1 MDDLSVIESKALAA
15 VQNSTDLDSLAK
27 AVQILRDVTEQRNA
41 RAETGRKSETVR
53 FWTAILL
60 PTLAFALT
68 SFTFLYQIHEGR
80 IAAQAQEDSQ
90 WRLALEKV
98 TTDAKA
104 AQVSALEM
112 ESFFN
117 SPRWEDVSRPV
128 GASLLAGVD
137 DTSIFDLVFADFMDK
152 SVEHR
157 QEEIVVLA
165 RALTSRLQNRYIAR
179 KDVRDPKCQPHA
191 SFAEFLLS
199 PDCYYDDDDPKDANE
214 EILVEA
220 DLWKLDTVINQL
232 ITVWTTFNACSEASA
247 ATGGHRLLHCQER
260 QLPGT
265 GFQRSTAQWL
275 RILWFMRPDRREIRF
290 A

>member
-41 RAETGRKSETVR
+41 RAETGRRSETVR

-68 SFTFLYQIHEGR
+68 SFTFLYQIHEGK

-117 SPRWEDVSRPV
+117 SPRWQDVSRPV

-165 RALTSRLQNRYIAR
+165 RALTSRLQNRYVPEWTSATQSASPTRPSRNSWLIPIVITMTTTPRMRAR
-179 KDVRDPKCQPHA
+179 KSWCKRTCGNSTP
-191 SFAEFLLS
+191 SS
-199 PDCYYDDDDPKDANE
+199 
-214 EILVEA
+214 
-220 DLWKLDTVINQL
+220 IN
-232 ITVWTTFNACSEASA
+232 
-247 ATGGHRLLHCQER
+247 
-260 QLPGT
+260 
-265 GFQRSTAQWL
+265 
-275 RILWFMRPDRREIRF
+275 
-290 A
+290 